1 MLRVLALAG
10 SGLVFTAE
18 WLVKAFP
25 FQPQAA
31 AASEVPDMLA
41 QSTAGSTM
49 RPDPSISRS
58 RLALLLGGL
67 AMFGPFSIDT
77 IFPAFRVIARDLRV
91 SPLLMQQTVS
101 VYLIAY
107 AAMAL
112 FHGPLSDA
120 YGRRRVILTGVAV
133 FALATIGCALSQDIG
148 QLLLFR
154 ALQGLSAGV
163 GLIVGRAVIRDCLD
177 GDDAQRMMSSIT
189 MIFGIAPALAPVI
202 GGWVLG
208 WQGWQAIFWFLLLFA
223 CVLWTITFVALPET
237 HLPDSRIAFR
247 PSTLLHNART
257 MLGNPT
263 FVRLAVSG
271 TLCFNALFLYIASAP
286 AFVQDLM
293 GLNERQY
300 VWFFA
305 PAIGGMM
312 LGAFVS
318 GRMAGRMRGV
328 RLANIGFAC
337 GGAAVLVNI
346 GYNVFAHDLHPPVFA
361 LFGKHLLLPLAV
373 LPVMA
378 IAFGIALVFP
388 ILTLALLDMYPRQ
401 RGAAASM
408 QAFVG
413 LVLNA
418 LVAGV
423 LSPLLSGS
431 GMHLALASSAFT
443 AGGWLLWRGYARS
456 STARVDAPVEAA
468 ALEPTEL

>member
-1 MLRVLALAG
+1 MTARVQ
-10 SGLVFTAE
+10 V
-18 WLVKAFP
+18 
-25 FQPQAA
+25 
-31 AASEVPDMLA
+31 
-41 QSTAGSTM
+41 
-49 RPDPSISRS
+49 SRA

-77 IFPAFRVIARDLRV
+77 IFPAFRVIARDLHV
-91 SPLLMQQTVS
+91 TPLLMQQSIS

-120 YGRRRVILTGVAV
+120 YGRRRVILTGVAI
-133 FALATIGCALSQDIG
+133 FALASVGCALSRDIT
-148 QLLLFR
+148 QLLAFR

-177 GDDAQRMMSSIT
+177 GDDAQRLMSNIT
-189 MIFGIAPALAPVI
+189 MIFGIAPAIAPVI
-202 GGWVLG
+202 GGWILG
-208 WQGWQAIFWFLLLFA
+208 WQGWQAIFWFLLLFSG
-223 CVLWTITFVALPET
+223 VLWTITFTALPET
-237 HLPDSRIAFR
+237 HPEDTRIAFR

-263 FVRLAVSG
+263 FVRLALSG
-271 TLCFNALFLYIASAP
+271 TMCFNALFLYIASAP
-286 AFVQDLM
+286 VFVQDLM

-300 VWFFA
+300 AWFFA

-337 GGAAVLVNI
+337 GGTAVLVNI
-346 GYNVFAHDLHPPVFA
+346 AYNLLARDLHPLAFE
-361 LFGKHLLLPLAV
+361 LFGVHLLLPIAV

-401 RGAAASM
+401 RGAASSM
-408 QAFVG
+408 QAFIG

-418 LVAGV
+418 IVAGV
-423 LSPLLSGS
+423 LSPMLSGT
-431 GMHLALASSAFT
+431 GMRLALAASGFT
-443 AGGWLLWRGYARS
+443 ACGWLLWRGYARDS
-456 STARVDAPVEAA
+456 IIPVEAPVEAA
-468 ALEPTEL
+468 ALEPTEI

>member
-1 MLRVLALAG
+1 MTARVQ
-10 SGLVFTAE
+10 V
-18 WLVKAFP
+18 
-25 FQPQAA
+25 
-31 AASEVPDMLA
+31 
-41 QSTAGSTM
+41 
-49 RPDPSISRS
+49 SRV

-77 IFPAFRVIARDLRV
+77 IFPAFRVIAHDLQV
-91 SPLLMQQTVS
+91 TPLMMQQSIS

-133 FALATIGCALSQDIG
+133 FALATIGCALSRDIT
-148 QLLLFR
+148 QLLTFR

-177 GDDAQRMMSSIT
+177 GDDAQRMMSNIT
-189 MIFGIAPALAPVI
+189 MIFGIAPAIAPVI
-202 GGWVLG
+202 GGWILG

-223 CVLWTITFVALPET
+223 AVLWTITLTALPET
-237 HLPDSRIAFR
+237 HPQANRIAFR

-263 FVRLAVSG
+263 FVRLALSG
-271 TLCFNALFLYIASAP
+271 TLCFNAMFLYIASAP

-293 GLNERQY
+293 GLNELQY
-300 VWFFA
+300 AWFFA
-305 PAIGGMM
+305 PVIAGMM

-318 GRMAGRMRGV
+318 GRMAGRMHGV

-337 GGAAVLVNI
+337 GGSAVTVNI
-346 GYNVFAHDLHPPVFA
+346 AYNLFARNLHPLAFEVFGA
-361 LFGKHLLLPLAV
+361 HLLLPLAV
-373 LPVMA
+373 LPIMA

-401 RGAAASM
+401 RGAASSM
-408 QAFVG
+408 QAFIG

-418 LVAGV
+418 IVAGV
-423 LSPLLSGS
+423 LSPLLSRS
-431 GMHLALASSAFT
+431 GLHLALVSSAFT
-443 AGGWLLWRGYARS
+443 ASGWLLWRGYARS
-456 STARVDAPVEAA
+456 CSTQLQAPVEAA
-468 ALEPTEL
+468 ALEPIEL

>member
-1 MLRVLALAG
+1 MTARVQ
-10 SGLVFTAE
+10 V
-18 WLVKAFP
+18 
-25 FQPQAA
+25 
-31 AASEVPDMLA
+31 
-41 QSTAGSTM
+41 
-49 RPDPSISRS
+49 SRA

-77 IFPAFRVIARDLRV
+77 IFPAFRVIARDLQV
-91 SPLLMQQTVS
+91 TPLVMQQSIS

-120 YGRRRVILTGVAV
+120 YGRRRVILSGVAV
-133 FALATIGCALSQDIG
+133 FALATIGCAFSHNMT
-148 QLLLFR
+148 QLLAFR

-177 GDDAQRMMSSIT
+177 GDDAQRMMSNIT
-189 MIFGIAPALAPVI
+189 MIFGIAPAIAPVI
-202 GGWVLG
+202 GGWILG

-223 CVLWTITFVALPET
+223 GVLWTITFVALPET
-237 HLPDSRIAFR
+237 HPQANRIAFR

-263 FVRLAVSG
+263 FVRLALSG

-300 VWFFA
+300 AWFFA
-305 PAIGGMM
+305 PAIAGMM

-337 GGAAVLVNI
+337 GGTAVLVNI
-346 GYNVFAHDLHPPVFA
+346 AYNAFARDLHPLAFEF
-361 LFGKHLLLPLAV
+361 FGAHLLLPLAV

-401 RGAAASM
+401 RGAASSM
-408 QAFVG
+408 QAFIG

-418 LVAGV
+418 TVAGA

-431 GMHLALASSAFT
+431 GLHLALVSGAFT
-443 AGGWLLWRGYARS
+443 AGGWLLWRGYARNCN
-456 STARVDAPVEAA
+456 ARLDAPVEAA

>member
-1 MLRVLALAG
+1 MTARVQ
-10 SGLVFTAE
+10 V
-18 WLVKAFP
+18 
-25 FQPQAA
+25 
-31 AASEVPDMLA
+31 
-41 QSTAGSTM
+41 
-49 RPDPSISRS
+49 SRA

-77 IFPAFRVIARDLRV
+77 IFPAFRVIAHDLRV
-91 SPLLMQQTVS
+91 TPLVMQQTIS

-120 YGRRRVILTGVAV
+120 YGRRRVILSGVAV
-133 FALATIGCALSQDIG
+133 FALASVGCALSHDIT
-148 QLLLFR
+148 QLLAFR

-177 GDDAQRMMSSIT
+177 GDDAQRMMSNIT
-189 MIFGIAPALAPVI
+189 MIFGIAPAIAPVI
-202 GGWVLG
+202 GGWILG
-208 WQGWQAIFWFLLLFA
+208 WQSWQAIFWFLLLFA
-223 CVLWTITFVALPET
+223 GVLWTITFSALPET
-237 HLPDSRIAFR
+237 HPSDSRTPFH
-247 PSTLLHNART
+247 PVTLTHNART
-257 MLGNPT
+257 MLGNRD
-263 FVRLAVSG
+263 FVKLALAG

-286 AFVQDLM
+286 VFVQDLM

-300 VWFFA
+300 AWFFA

-318 GRMAGRMRGV
+318 GRMAGRMRGI

-337 GGAAVLVNI
+337 GGAAVLGNVV
-346 GYNVFAHDLHPPVFA
+346 YNAVAHDLHPRTFD
-361 LFGKHLLLPLAV
+361 LFGAHLLLPLAV

-401 RGAAASM
+401 RGAASSM
-408 QAFVG
+408 QAFIG

-418 LVAGV
+418 IVAGV
-423 LSPLLSGS
+423 LSPLLSGQ
-431 GMHLALASSAFT
+431 GLHLALASSAFT
-443 AGGWLLWRGYARS
+443 ASGWLLWRGYARHHRS
-456 STARVDAPVEAA
+456 PIRITPEAA
-468 ALEPTEL
+468 ALEPVERM

>member
-1 MLRVLALAG
+1 MGSSDPGSKSRLGLKQMRNPGAG
-10 SGLVFTAE
+10 RYDR
-18 WLVKAFP
+18 
-25 FQPQAA
+25 AA
-31 AASEVPDMLA
+31 MLA
-41 QSTAGSTM
+41 CLLYRLPMTA
-49 RPDPSISRS
+49 RAQVSRT

-77 IFPAFRVIARDLRV
+77 IFPAFRVIAHDLRV
-91 SPLLMQQTVS
+91 TPLVMQQTVS

-120 YGRRRVILTGVAV
+120 YGRRRVILSGVAV
-133 FALATIGCALSQDIG
+133 FALATVGCALSQDITS
-148 QLLLFR
+148 LLAFR

-177 GDDAQRMMSSIT
+177 GDDAQRMMSNIT
-189 MIFGIAPALAPVI
+189 MIFGIAPAIAPVI
-202 GGWVLG
+202 GGWILG

-223 CVLWTITFVALPET
+223 GVLWTITLSALTET
-237 HLPDSRIAFR
+237 HPQASRTAFR
-247 PSTLLHNART
+247 PSTLLHNARSI
-257 MLGNPT
+257 LGNST
-263 FVRLAVSG
+263 FVKLALAG
-271 TLCFNALFLYIASAP
+271 TMCFNALFVYIASAP

-300 VWFFA
+300 AWFFA

-346 GYNVFAHDLHPPVFA
+346 AYNILAHDLHPLAFEVFGA
-361 LFGKHLLLPLAV
+361 HLLLPIAV
-373 LPVMA
+373 LPVMG

-401 RGAAASM
+401 RGAASSM
-408 QAFVG
+408 QAFIG
-413 LVLNA
+413 LLLNA
-418 LVAGV
+418 IVAGA

-431 GMHLALASSAFT
+431 GLHLALAASAFT
-443 AGGWLLWRGYARS
+443 AGGWLLWRGYAR
-456 STARVDAPVEAA
+456 TNAVPLDAPVQAA
-468 ALEPTEL
+468 AFEPADEM

>member
-1 MLRVLALAG
+1 MTARVQ
-10 SGLVFTAE
+10 T
-18 WLVKAFP
+18 
-25 FQPQAA
+25 
-31 AASEVPDMLA
+31 
-41 QSTAGSTM
+41 
-49 RPDPSISRS
+49 SRS

-91 SPLLMQQTVS
+91 TPLVMQQTIS
-101 VYLIAY
+101 IYLIAY

-112 FHGPLSDA
+112 LHGPLSDA
-120 YGRRRVILTGVAV
+120 YGRRRVILTGVAI
-133 FALATIGCALSQDIG
+133 FALASIGCALSPDIAW
-148 QLLLFR
+148 LLAFR

-177 GDDAQRMMSSIT
+177 GDDAQRMMSNIT
-189 MIFGIAPALAPVI
+189 MIFGIAPAIAPVI
-202 GGWVLG
+202 GGWILG
-208 WQGWQAIFWFLLLFA
+208 WQGWQAIFWFLLLFSGA
-223 CVLWTITFVALPET
+223 LWTITFTALPET
-237 HLPDSRIAFR
+237 HPQANRIAFR
-247 PSTLLHNART
+247 PSTLLHNARSI
-257 MLGNPT
+257 LGNST
-263 FVRLAVSG
+263 FVQLALAG

-286 AFVQDLM
+286 VFVQDLM

-300 VWFFA
+300 AWFFA

-312 LGAFVS
+312 SGAFIS

-337 GGAAVLVNI
+337 GGTAVLLNI
-346 GYNVFAHDLHPPVFA
+346 AYNMFARDLHPLTFTVF
-361 LFGKHLLLPLAV
+361 GVHVLLPLAV

-401 RGAAASM
+401 RGAASSM
-408 QAFVG
+408 QAFIG

-431 GMHLALASSAFT
+431 GLHLALAASAFT
-443 AGGWLLWRGYARS
+443 ATGWLLWRGYARS
-456 STARVDAPVEAA
+456 CNAQLDAPVQAA
-468 ALEPTEL
+468 ALEPTEI